1 MENENEFDYSTNIDM
16 SYKSLRESLI
26 RTGRWMEYSDI
37 AKIKNIIFKELDEDE
52 NFTIEKINNR
62 DIITNKT
69 SNERIVFLDPRLH
82 NTEDS
87 NADADKIERVSA
99 INDLLDL
106 GGDIGGEITFAQPI
120 STNQEHWTLVCFKIN
135 LDNAKE
141 IRQNK
146 RENLSTDDLNEL
158 AQNSRYEVDSLK
170 DDRQNDGH
178 SCGVHAMDAFL
189 ELCEHGFDGYKEIY
203 EERCRAKTNGNNR
216 RKGQT
221 KNTKNDINNSKWF
234 TDYDIK
240 NTKQVR
246 ELAEKK
252 EVLAKTLGLD
262 DRTKKFLIRSGFYD
276 KDTIESIQ
284 GIINETKN
292 PNERQELIND
302 IKGNISAAMKEV
314 DKEFNK
320 NKTKDIRNFG
330 I

>member
-37 AKIKNIIFKELDEDE
+37 AKIKNIIFKELGENE
-52 NFTIEKINNR
+52 NFNIEKKGSRNIIINN
-62 DIITNKT
+62 T
-69 SNERIVFLDPRLH
+69 SKERIIFLDPRLR
-82 NTEDS
+82 NTKDLG
-87 NADADKIERVSA
+87 ADAGKIERVSA

-120 STNQEHWTLVCFKIN
+120 STNQEHWTLICFKVN
-135 LDNAKE
+135 LGNAKE

-146 RENLSTDDLNEL
+146 KGDLSTDDLDEL
-158 AQNSRYEVDSLK
+158 IQNNMYEVNSFRDG
-170 DDRQNDGH
+170 RQNDGY
-178 SCGVHAMDAFL
+178 SCGVHTMDAFS

-246 ELAEKK
+246 ELSEKK

-292 PNERQELIND
+292 INEKRELIND
-302 IKGNISAAMKEV
+302 IKGNISAAMKEA

-320 NKTKDIRNFG
+320 NKTKDICNFG